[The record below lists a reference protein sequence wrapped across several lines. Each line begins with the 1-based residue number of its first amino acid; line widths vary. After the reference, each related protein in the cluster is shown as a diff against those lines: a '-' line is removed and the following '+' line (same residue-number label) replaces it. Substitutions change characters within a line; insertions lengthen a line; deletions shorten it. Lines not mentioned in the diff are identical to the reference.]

1 MAEFNVCSTLTD
13 DDECVERFRRQF
25 SFNTKPLET
34 MMKMQEQLQWSLK
47 EKLSHLTVPAEVRT
61 KGELIDCLDANFDAI
76 MDEFRELKTSVGG
89 MSRGDKAASAAW
101 KRWKTDNTKIREELL
116 SDMSTNDLLEMKFEF
131 VDIFH
136 FILNMCTALGITY
149 EELFVLYM
157 LKNKENAR
165 RYNSGY

>member
-1 MAEFNVCSTLTD
+1 MSEFNSCAKLYSPEAVQAARNVYANS
-13 DDECVERFRRQF
+13 
-25 SFNTKPLET
+25 TKPFQSMLNL
-34 MMKMQEQLQWSLK
+34 QNQLQLQLHERLPNNIPPSDIK
-47 EKLSHLTVPAEVRT
+47 T

-116 SDMSTNDLLEMKFEF
+116 SDMSTDDLLEMKFEF